1 MTVFG
6 SLLAPATFG
15 ASHEESRDQ
24 NGNLLLYGT
33 AAVAGGAAAVF
44 GTPLVLMGLGFTSAG
59 IAAGTWGASMMSASA
74 IASGGGIVAGGVLQ
88 GSCFLTRYPCLA
100 IQRSRLPRGTFTAP
114 PRQCPSDFCRER
126 MYVSL

>member
-74 IASGGGIVAGGVLQ
+74 IASGGGIVAGGV
-88 GSCFLTRYPCLA
+88 
-100 IQRSRLPRGTFTAP
+100 RSRLPRGTFTAP